1 MTRDRLVELLELH
14 DRKTELEIRLKKVE
28 LMSNF
33 DLSHAYVHSKNGM
46 NIPLDALTNEEYKKI
61 MKREITHIHQELN
74 TITKDFERA

>member
-1 MTRDRLVELLELH
+1 
-14 DRKTELEIRLKKVE
+14 
-28 LMSNF
+28 MSQF